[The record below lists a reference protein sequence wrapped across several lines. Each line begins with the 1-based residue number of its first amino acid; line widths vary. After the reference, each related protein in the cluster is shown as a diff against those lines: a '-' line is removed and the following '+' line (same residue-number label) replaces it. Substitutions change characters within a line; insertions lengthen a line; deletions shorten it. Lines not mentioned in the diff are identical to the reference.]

1 MNDQYSLL
9 AFLAPLVA
17 GLLTLIL
24 TRLML
29 TSAVFTKIQD
39 IPNSRSLHDKPV
51 PRIGGLAL
59 MLGVLAAW
67 HLIKD
72 QEITW
77 FYAGV
82 MVLMLLSLL
91 DDLKNLPA
99 KWRLVGHLAV
109 AIGFIV
115 WGLVPMPIYWAV
127 LLVVGVVWMTNLYN
141 FMDGANGLAG
151 GMAAIGF
158 GFYALAAVV
167 QGDMHFAVVNL
178 VVVSSSVAFL
188 VFNFGRARVFMG
200 DAGSIPM
207 GFLSAAI
214 GLIGWQKGLWPIW
227 FPLVIFSS
235 FIVDATVTLFKRLL
249 RGERIWEAHREH
261 YYQRLIQMGWSHQK
275 TALVEYA
282 LMTVSGVI
290 GLVSIRLPSMYALGL
305 ICACIVIKL
314 LLMRLVDVRWR
325 RHA

>member
-67 HLIKD
+67 QLIKD

-82 MVLMLLSLL
+82 MVLMLLSLV

-99 KWRLVGHLAV
+99 KWRLVGHLVV
-109 AIGFIV
+109 ATGFIS
-115 WGLVPMPIYWAV
+115 WGLVPMPIYWAA
-127 LLVVGVVWMTNLYN
+127 LLVLGIVWMTNLYN
-141 FMDGANGLAG
+141 FMDGANGIAG

-158 GFYALAAVV
+158 SFYALAAGV
-167 QGDMHFAVVNL
+167 QGDIHFAVVNL
-178 VVVSSSVAFL
+178 VVVSSSLAFL

-207 GFLSAAI
+207 GFLSAVI

-235 FIVDATVTLFKRLL
+235 FIVDATATLFKRLL
-249 RGERIWEAHREH
+249 RGQRIWEAHREH

-305 ICACIVIKL
+305 ICACLVIKL